1 MEAKRSRL
9 FGLHVFILG
18 VLKEFQERH
27 YILFSESPFLR
38 FR

>member
-1 MEAKRSRL
+1 MEAKRSGL

-18 VLKEFQERH
+18 VLKGFQERH